1 MRRAATGLRF
11 NRRRVTVPPKE
22 ASGGGRVILR
32 SAQRVAIGALSVVAV
47 IASSL
52 AAPPAAPPQTPAEQL
67 TVAQS
72 GVRFR
77 LGPFFLG
84 PDWIVM
90 TLIVENERSA
100 GVHVAAIYRRDDSGV
115 PRVALSDGSGGTCQA
130 AEPMGI
136 SSVSD
141 PGGAEAGGTETGGA
155 ETGAEAPAAP
165 IASMTELGPHS
176 RMNISLR
183 FPSCRLSKTGR
194 LSLSGKFAISVD
206 GQTAEVFTVPF
217 WGIGQR
223 TMTR

>member
-1 MRRAATGLRF
+1 
-11 NRRRVTVPPKE
+11 
-22 ASGGGRVILR
+22 VILR
-32 SAQRVAIGALSVVAV
+32 SAQRVAVGALSVVAA

-52 AAPPAAPPQTPAEQL
+52 TASPAAPPQTPAEQL

-100 GVHVAAIYRRDDSGV
+100 GVRVAAIYRRDASGA
-115 PRVALSDGSGGTCQA
+115 PRVALSDPRGETCQA

-141 PGGAEAGGTETGGA
+141 RGGAETGSEETGRTETGGAETGGA
-155 ETGAEAPAAP
+155 ETGAEIPGAP

-183 FPSCRLSKTGR
+183 FPSCRLSKSGR

-206 GQTAEVFTVPF
+206 GQTAEVLMVPF